1 MIDYLCGGEI
11 FDASCEMG
19 PGMEKYQVIFLVQV
33 VKASLFL
40 RGRSRRT
47 HGKFSSL
54 DLKIRRRMPLW
65 MPPPYLKSLHCFS
78 CIDHCFEPG
87 G

>member
-33 VKASLFL
+33 VKASLFIL
-40 RGRSRRT
+40 EGQ
-47 HGKFSSL
+47 
-54 DLKIRRRMPLW
+54 
-65 MPPPYLKSLHCFS
+65 
-78 CIDHCFEPG
+78 EPQNTWKVLVFG
-87 G
+87 LEN